1 MNRKLTAVLLSA
13 LVTAAGTTAILNA
26 EGEQELARFNEQLK
40 ACFPAYQTLE
50 QKTPYTYRIKD
61 KDGKELG
68 TLYLETAKDSE
79 RVMGYAGT
87 VEVAVAVGTDGKI
100 AGVLLG
106 KNKETRSFMR
116 RVIKAGF
123 FRSWNGKT
131 LKEPA
136 DFEVDAVTRAT
147 YSAHKKCAGSGGKSR
162 SFGRTAD
169 AAPQRSDAQKYRQR
183 KQTSADS
190 ASNAQK

>member
-26 EGEQELARFNEQLK
+26 GGEQELARFNEQLK

-50 QKTPYTYRIKD
+50 KKTPHTFRIMGKD
-61 KDGKELG
+61 AKELG
-68 TLYLETAKDSE
+68 TLYLETARDDE

-100 AGVLLG
+100 AGVLVG

-116 RVIKAGF
+116 RIVKAGF
-123 FRSWNGKT
+123 CAALFRNHRLNSS
-131 LKEPA
+131 
-136 DFEVDAVTRAT
+136 DA
-147 YSAHKKCAGSGGKSR
+147 
-162 SFGRTAD
+162 
-169 AAPQRSDAQKYRQR
+169 SDAQK
-183 KQTSADS
+183 
-190 ASNAQK
+190 